1 MLPDKV
7 KEAIVGILAIIG
19 GLTVANIIIQLIPSV
34 ATLLFYVLLGG
45 IGAYVAL
52 KVKKYN
58 ESK

>member
-7 KEAIVGILAIIG
+7 KEAIVGVLAIIG
-19 GLTVANIIIQLIPSV
+19 GLTVANIIIQLFPSIS
-34 ATLLFYVLLGG
+34 TLLFYVLLGG

-52 KVKKYN
+52 KVKKHK